1 MTDRYAP
8 LQQAGLVAVV
18 RAQQPELAVRLVAA
32 LLAGGIRAIE
42 LTFTI
47 PGASEA
53 LAEVRRTHG
62 DAVLLGAGTI
72 REPSQIDAAV
82 RAGADFLVTPHLRPD
97 LLAAM
102 LATGLP
108 VIPGVLTPSEVAA
121 ALDAGAEVVKLFP
134 ASAMGP
140 GYLRSLRGPFPDL
153 RVVPTGG
160 IDAPDLA
167 DWFGAGA
174 LAVGVGSE
182 LAPRALLAEGRW
194 EELTARAVR
203 FTEAARAARIAQAG
217 TR

>member
-47 PGASEA
+47 PGAAEA
-53 LAEVRRTHG
+53 LAEVRRTHE

-121 ALDAGAEVVKLFP
+121 ALDAGAEVVKL
-134 ASAMGP
+134 
-140 GYLRSLRGPFPDL
+140 R
-153 RVVPTGG
+153 
-160 IDAPDLA
+160 
-167 DWFGAGA
+167 
-174 LAVGVGSE
+174 
-182 LAPRALLAEGRW
+182 
-194 EELTARAVR
+194 
-203 FTEAARAARIAQAG
+203 
-217 TR
+217 

>member
-18 RAQQPELAVRLVAA
+18 RAEQPELVVRLAAA
-32 LLAGGIRAIE
+32 LMAGGIRAIE

-47 PGASEA
+47 PGAAEA
-53 LAEVRRTHG
+53 LTEVRRIHG

-72 REPSQIDAAV
+72 REPSQIEVAV

-108 VIPGVLTPSEVAA
+108 AIPGVLTPSEVAA

-140 GYLRSLRGPFPDL
+140 GYLRSLRGPFPNL
-153 RVVPTGG
+153 RAVPTGG

-194 EELTARAVR
+194 AELTARASR
-203 FTEAARAARIAQAG
+203 FIEAARVARAG
-217 TR
+217 LLGAR